1 MSLGDDKT
9 TVTAVV
15 KTELKERLKNIAK
28 ARRWTLSQAV
38 GALIEDCIDDWTKE
52 LGVEVSDTTTPKR
65 KRTKSV
71 S

>member
-1 MSLGDDKT
+1 MPLGDDKT

-15 KTELKERLKNIAK
+15 STELKEKLKLIAK

-38 GALIEDCIDDWTKE
+38 SALIEDSIDDWVKD
-52 LGVEVSDTTTPKR
+52 LGIDIDDLPKS
-65 KRTKSV
+65 KKHSGSV

>member
-1 MSLGDDKT
+1 MPLGDDKT

-15 KTELKERLKNIAK
+15 STELKEKLKLIAK

-38 GALIEDCIDDWTKE
+38 SALIEDSIDDWVKD
-52 LGVEVSDTTTPKR
+52 LGIDIDLPKSNR
-65 KRTKSV
+65 HSGSV